1 MQRVPFM
8 LGLCADQGSLHHKD
22 ELTCA
27 DSIPWTVPKEIVF
40 VGADGLSKVSK
51 AQGETTDDE

>member
-1 MQRVPFM
+1 MRRVPFM
-8 LGLCADQGSLHHKD
+8 LGLCADQRSLRYKD

-27 DSIPWTVPKEIVF
+27 DSIPWTVAKEVVF
-40 VGADGLSKVSK
+40 VGADGPTKFTK